1 MGVLE
6 LNRETGP
13 CEALRSPI
21 KIGAK
26 TARNRYVIPA
36 MGTGYATPDGMVTQ
50 QLLDY
55 YEARAKGGAGIV
67 IVEITTV
74 EFPRGVHASNKLVA
88 DTDLAIPGL
97 SRLAEVIRKHGAIP
111 LLQLCHAGRVAMSTQ
126 NGLQPVAPSALA
138 APGGQVPRALTEDE
152 IRLIVQ
158 KFGRAA
164 RRAELSGFDGCEVH
178 AAHGYLLATFASRAS
193 NKRTDR
199 YGGSLD
205 NRVRFLTEVLTEMR
219 NSTGSE
225 FVIGCR
231 INGQEY
237 GDPEALPLA
246 EGRQIAAK
254 IEPLVNYISVSVR
267 GYGSHSLA
275 NYPDTPGELLPIA
288 EAIKSSVQVPVIGV
302 GRVSAEV
309 ADSAISQHRVDLIAL
324 GRQSIADP
332 DTPKLVLS
340 GRAADVRPCIACFYC
355 ADWGAKIDRPI
366 SCQVNASVGKEADYQ
381 LIPAKVPKKVVVV
394 GAGPAGLEAS
404 RILAARGH
412 KVIILEMEPFIGGQL
427 AQAAIPPHKGRL
439 APFLS
444 YFVRELERLKVDI
457 RTRVKASTE
466 YVQELHPDVVLFAG
480 GATQA
485 IPSIPGASL
494 PNVTIP
500 MDLLY
505 ERFKAGQTAVVI
517 GGGLTGC
524 EIAEFL
530 DANGVKTTI
539 VHPHDKLAKD
549 VGANERQRA
558 ISHLAERPVNL
569 VLNARC
575 TSISESCV
583 TIRDSSGV
591 EREIPAETVVLACGV
606 RPNNALYE
614 EMQASGLDVHMM
626 GDCWRPGMIATA
638 VADGARWGHSL

>member
-1 MGVLE
+1 
-6 LNRETGP
+6 
-13 CEALRSPI
+13 
-21 KIGAK
+21 
-26 TARNRYVIPA
+26 
-36 MGTGYATPDGMVTQ
+36 MGTGYASPDGMVTP
-50 QLLDY
+50 QLIDY

-97 SRLAEVIRKHGAIP
+97 SKLAAVIRKHGAIP
-111 LLQLCHAGRVAMSTQ
+111 LLQLCHAGRMAMSRQ
-126 NGLQPVAPSALA
+126 NGFEPVAPSALA
-138 APGGQVPRALTEDE
+138 APGGQVPRALTEEE
-152 IRLIVQ
+152 IHHIAL

-164 RRAELSGFDGCEVH
+164 RRAELAGFDGCEVH
-178 AAHGYLLATFASRAS
+178 AAHGYLLATFASKAS

-205 NRVRFLTEVLTEMR
+205 NRGRFLTEVLAEMR
-219 NSTGSE
+219 NTTASD
-225 FVIGCR
+225 FIVGCR
-231 INGQEY
+231 INGQEF
-237 GDPEALPLA
+237 GDVDALPLA
-246 EGRQIAAK
+246 EGKQLAK
-254 IEPLVNYISVSVR
+254 MIEPLVNYISVSVR
-267 GYGSHSLA
+267 GYGSYSLV
-275 NYPDTPGELLPIA
+275 NYPDQPGELLPVA
-288 EAIKSSVQVPVIGV
+288 EAIKKSVNLPVIAV
-302 GRVSAEV
+302 GRMSPEV
-309 ADSAISQHRVDLIAL
+309 ADLAISQNRVDLIAL

-332 DTPKLVLS
+332 ETPNLVLA
-340 GRAADVRPCIACFYC
+340 GRTADVRPCIACFYC

-381 LIPAKVPKKVVVV
+381 FKPAKVPKKVVVL

-404 RILAARGH
+404 RVLATRGH
-412 KVIILEMEPFIGGQL
+412 KVILLEMEPFIGGQL
-427 AQAAIPPHKGRL
+427 AQAAIPPHKDRL
-439 APFLS
+439 VPLLA
-444 YFVRELERLKVDI
+444 YFIRELERLQVDI
-457 RTRVKASTE
+457 RTSVRADTE
-466 YVQELHPDVVLFAG
+466 YVKGLHSDVVLFAG

-485 IPSIPGASL
+485 IPAIPGVHL
-494 PNVTIP
+494 PNVTNP

-505 ERFKAGQTAVVI
+505 ERFKPGRKAVVI

-530 DANGVKTTI
+530 DAQGVQTTI

-558 ISHLAERPVNL
+558 ITHLAQRPVEL

-575 TSISESCV
+575 TAIGENAV
-583 TIRDSSGV
+583 TIRDSSGN
-591 EREIPAETVVLACGV
+591 EREIAMETVVLACGV

-614 EMQASGLDVHMM
+614 ELKNAGLDVHMM

-638 VADGARWGHSL
+638 VADGARWGHAL